1 MTQGDTKNKEGKFSG
16 ISLILPKEQK
26 QYRVSPVSPVTLF
39 YRIGL
44 NITCPFE
51 FRRQGYVVPISGLLA
66 PDFAIAGMLEE
77 GAKFPF
83 G

>member
-1 MTQGDTKNKEGKFSG
+1 MTQGDTENKEGKFSG
-16 ISLILPKEQK
+16 ISSIPLKEQK
-26 QYRVSPVSPVTLF
+26 QYRVSPVSPVTL

-44 NITCPFE
+44 NVTCPLE
-51 FRRQGYVVPISGLLA
+51 FRRQRYIVPISGVLA
-66 PDFAIAGMLEE
+66 SDFAIASMLEE

>member
-1 MTQGDTKNKEGKFSG
+1 MTGDTGDTENKEGKFSG
-16 ISLILPKEQK
+16 ISLIPPKEQK
-26 QYRVSPVSPVTLF
+26 QYRVSPVTL

-44 NITCPFE
+44 NVTCPFE
-51 FRRQGYVVPISGLLA
+51 FRRQRYIVPIPGVLA
-66 PDFAIAGMLEE
+66 PDFAIASMLEE